1 MYTNEEFLDILYGTY
16 KDADEWEYPYC
27 GECKQYDILFSNRRN
42 LLPSYIRS
50 MQTQNGIALDIQNC
64 SAQKMVFWKH
74 CDSLKD
80 FGLSAFDIEVY
91 NAVCSLYIAFN
102 EYVSPSTI
110 FKALS
115 GNHSTPSCISQ
126 SMRKRITQSLDKL
139 RSTSITIGDDNKR
152 YKLLSFTKVDNILF
166 YGKPIQGCIR
176 INEVP
181 SLLVY
186 AREKKELDCDEVK
199 LLNTPLQNTAEN
211 ITLKS
216 CLFRIIKAAND
227 LDLNDEIF
235 DLQYKALYE
244 ALEKRAS
251 NPNALKSKK
260 RQLRSKIDTLLNHW
274 DAMEFIKSD
283 TQYDLVAMLT
293 L

>member
-1 MYTNEEFLDILYGTY
+1 MYTNEEFLDMLYNTHTALWPR
-16 KDADEWEYPYC
+16 KKE
-27 GECKQYDILFSNRRN
+27 YDILFSPQRNSLRKKYRFLNLWPKPTLNGKFRDIRNR
-42 LLPSYIRS
+42 PV
-50 MQTQNGIALDIQNC
+50 
-64 SAQKMVFWKH
+64 QKIVFWKH

-91 NAVCSLYIAFN
+91 NAVCSLYIALN

-110 FKALS
+110 FKVLS
-115 GNHSTPSCISQ
+115 GKKATPRISQ
-126 SMRKRITQSLDKL
+126 STRKRINQSLDKL

-152 YKLLSFTKVDNILF
+152 YKLLSFIRVDNIQF
-166 YGKPIQGCIR
+166 NKIPVEDCIK
-176 INEVP
+176 IDKVP

-186 AREKKELDCDEVK
+186 AREKKELDCDNVE
-199 LLNTPLQNTAEN
+199 LLNTPLQNTVEN
-211 ITLKS
+211 IALKG

-244 ALEKRAS
+244 ALSLTDS
-251 NPNALKSKK
+251 NPNALQEKK
-260 RQLRSKIDTLLNHW
+260 RQLRSKINTLLDHW
-274 DAMEFIKSD
+274 AAMKFIKSSA
-283 TQYDLVAMLT
+283 QYDLVAMLT